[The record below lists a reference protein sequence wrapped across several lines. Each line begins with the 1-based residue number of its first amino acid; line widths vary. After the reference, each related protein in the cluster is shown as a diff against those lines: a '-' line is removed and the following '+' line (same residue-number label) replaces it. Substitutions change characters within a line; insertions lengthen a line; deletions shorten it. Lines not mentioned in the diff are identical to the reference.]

1 MLAEGKDVEAG
12 PVFVGPKGAY
22 VNQSNFQRDS
32 WRPALK
38 RAGLKGFRFYDCRH
52 TAASLLLAA
61 GVSLRVVADR
71 LGHENPATTLKF
83 YAAALPDQQ
92 ELAAQAIDG
101 LYNTAR
107 NVSGDGSPSDRPP
120 DVPQSLVALDGQAA

>member
-1 MLAEGKDVEAG
+1 MDALRRHRQAMLAEGKDVEAG

-22 VNQSNFQRDS
+22 VNQSSFQRDS
-32 WRPALK
+32 WRTALK

-71 LGHENPATTLKF
+71 LGH
-83 YAAALPDQQ
+83 
-92 ELAAQAIDG
+92 
-101 LYNTAR
+101 
-107 NVSGDGSPSDRPP
+107 
-120 DVPQSLVALDGQAA
+120 